1 MMGILKRVT
10 KAIFNEVTKPKSF
23 AKGEEFEQYLRDYI
37 FPERAYHLEHRSHDY
52 STNRTDYVADSLDP
66 DFVFVSV
73 KGEKMFFVE
82 AKYRSDFYQDAV
94 EWCKPYQ
101 LKRYKEA
108 NKELP
113 VFIALGVGGT
123 PDMPDYLY
131 IFPVKHT
138 KYPKLFR
145 SVLRKSE
152 VELDKPVKI
161 EKLWKLL

>member
-108 NKELP
+108 NKDLP

-123 PDMPDYLY
+123 PDMPDHVYV
-131 IFPVKHT
+131 FPVKHT
-138 KYPKLFR
+138 KYTKLFN
-145 SVLRKSE
+145 SVLMKTE
-152 VELDKPVKI
+152 IELDKPILI